1 LAAQNAGLT
10 FERIYEPMSKVARK
24 IDDALKGAATSVQN
38 FQRLG
43 LDPQALIGLSQYDQ
57 FKVVVDAINQIE
69 NASERSALAMNLF
82 EESGGKFLQLF
93 AAGSDGLA
101 EFEKEAARLGLTLT
115 DLQLGKLL
123 DANRAVIS
131 MTNALSGLRTQLL
144 ATVGPTIEGIAN
156 YVTDFLSNNQLREQL
171 GQLFREW
178 VQVAIQTVADAVDFV
193 GRFIG
198 SMTDLLD
205 TSLAVVQRI
214 ENLVQ
219 GLADSYDLVGVG
231 FQRIGNQWARASGAP
246 IADDAWLDSAA
257 GQRLARPVNQAAGG
271 VGQDVRDTLRSLNE
285 SLSRWAAGLVA
296 PPQQGQFRGVQAQAA
311 QEQNTVAVRELTR
324 ATEQQTQQLLGLAGG
339 DDIRTAGGLQTL
351 QSVNADN
358 FGRAKQVRLLERI
371 VEKLE
376 KANQNKPVPV
386 NL

>member
-1 LAAQNAGLT
+1 
-10 FERIYEPMSKVARK
+10 
-24 IDDALKGAATSVQN
+24 
-38 FQRLG
+38 
-43 LDPQALIGLSQYDQ
+43 
-57 FKVVVDAINQIE
+57 
-69 NASERSALAMNLF
+69 
-82 EESGGKFLQLF
+82 
-93 AAGSDGLA
+93 
-101 EFEKEAARLGLTLT
+101 
-115 DLQLGKLL
+115 
-123 DANRAVIS
+123 